1 MRYVVLALF
10 SIFGTIFQTAVFTHF
25 TFPIPDLILLFMLA
39 FIFAERTLTPM
50 YFTVATSLIMDIIFA
65 PQLGFYSLPYALCGI
80 GAYILTKDK
89 TAPSLGVCLLMTCLF
104 WVAKELLMALFTA
117 LSTTYN
123 IHFIETIVS
132 KTMPKMAI
140 CAAVMIPVYILLR
153 RLCTYSFMKP
163 RNMQSP
169 DEILNERKKLN
180 V

>member
-10 SIFGTIFQTAVFTHF
+10 SIVGTILQTAVFTQF
-25 TFPIPDLILLFMLA
+25 TFPTPDLILLFMLA

-50 YFTVATSLIMDIIFA
+50 YFAVAMSLIMDIIFA

-89 TAPSLGVCLLMTCLF
+89 TAPSVGVCLLITCLF

-123 IHFIETIVS
+123 IHFVETIVS
-132 KTMPKMAI
+132 RTMPKMAI
-140 CAAVMIPVYILLR
+140 CAVIMIPIYIFVR
-153 RLCTYSFMKP
+153 KLCTYTFMKP
-163 RNMQSP
+163 KNMQSP